1 MCPSAEQA
9 GTGGCR
15 DGSLAEQD
23 RQFRDPTSRGAS
35 YAEAER
41 RASAVRAGDV
51 PAPEVPDAISPRTPR
66 LPGHE
71 LVAAISQLDQAIH
84 NHQQWHENLIRVLVT
99 RLSPEVSDLRP
110 DAHRRCRFGQWY
122 DSGAGVELHNQP
134 AFIAVGEAHQRM
146 HTSAT
151 RLLGRVADA
160 LPISPGDSIISPTRS
175 ISCGSSWIR
184 CDATLP

>member
-1 MCPSAEQA
+1 MS
-9 GTGGCR
+9 
-15 DGSLAEQD
+15 DD
-23 RQFRDPTSRGAS
+23 RPP
-35 YAEAER
+35 EA
-41 RASAVRAGDV
+41 AF

-71 LVAAISQLDQAIH
+71 LVVAISQLDQAIH
-84 NHQQWHENLIRVLVT
+84 NHLQWHENLIRVLVT

-151 RLLGRVADA
+151 RLLGRTDADTRVTASFGLAALDRTRPVEETIEQADA
-160 LPISPGDSIISPTRS
+160 AMYRAKSLGRDRVEVFEGSDERS
-175 ISCGSSWIR
+175 
-184 CDATLP
+184 